1 MGFVIRSGAAAAV
14 AAVTVATTTAAT
26 PMQRPVPVASGVGS
40 SSLINLTASS
50 RMLFYPLADQI
61 DNQFI
66 GFRNTARTDFH
77 TFANELG
84 YLGKQLYIA
93 VNFGET
99 IAASAVFNGTDMLR
113 CEGVLKNLS
122 EMADD
127 AFLAGVYV
135 VVDNLYLALPGLP
148 PFFMLPARGP
158 RDGPPEWRRP
168 LPPQPG
174 RPLVVPF
181 PDGPAASDALTDD
194 DSTLTDD
201 HSIREKNSVATDVGA
216 DVAADVAAASTPAT
230 DDSVVRPPADDE
242 SAVAEGADEQED
254 RQQESEGQE
263 QPAGTTLPGSG
274 SDNVGATH
282 AGPRVTRP
290 GRA

>member
-14 AAVTVATTTAAT
+14 AAVTVAMTTAT
-26 PMQRPVPVASGVGS
+26 PTQRPSPAASSVGS
-40 SSLINLTASS
+40 SSLVNLTASS
-50 RMLFYPLADQI
+50 RMLYLAADQI
-61 DNQFI
+61 DDQFI
-66 GFRNTARTDFH
+66 EFRNTARTDFH

-113 CEGVLKNLS
+113 GEGVLKNLS
-122 EMADD
+122 EMTDD
-127 AFLAGVYV
+127 AFLAGLWI

-148 PFFMLPARGP
+148 PIVILPDRGP
-158 RDGPPEWRRP
+158 VDSPPEWRRP

-181 PDGPAASDALTDD
+181 PDGPEASDALTDD
-194 DSTLTDD
+194 DSMP
-201 HSIREKNSVATDVGA
+201 EKYSGT
-216 DVAADVAAASTPAT
+216 ADVAAAATPET
-230 DDSVVRPPADDE
+230 DDSAVQPPADDV

-254 RQQESEGQE
+254 LQEEQAVDSEAEESEGRE
-263 QPAGTTLPGSG
+263 QPAGTTLQDSG
-274 SDNVGATH
+274 SDDEGATDVRR
-282 AGPRVTRP
+282 RVTRP